1 MEVNAVIENLCNKFG
16 VTVDYLLPKIVRYC
30 TVMSAAGLIAGV
42 LIIIAC
48 MIALKKAYKAGVEWS
63 EEPEN
68 KYDEWYEYTPTT
80 ITLCTCSVL
89 MIIAVCMIFVNTYQ
103 LVSVLASPEVAA
115 LKYVGELLK

>member
-48 MIALKKAYKAGVEWS
+48 VIALKKAYKAGVKWS
-63 EEPEN
+63 EKPEN

-80 ITLCTCSVL
+80 ITLGTCSVL
-89 MIIAVCMIFVNTYQ
+89 AIVAVCMIFVNTYQ

-115 LKYVGELLK
+115 LKYVGGLLK

>member
-16 VTVDYLLPKIVRYC
+16 VTVDYLLPKIVRYV
-30 TVMSAAGLIAGV
+30 TVMSAAGVIIGV

-48 MIALKKAYKAGVEWS
+48 VIALKKAYKVGVKWS

-68 KYDEWYEYTPTT
+68 KYDEWWEYTPTT
-80 ITLCTCSVL
+80 IILVVCSSL
-89 MIIAVCMIFVNTYQ
+89 AFIAVFMIFVNTYH